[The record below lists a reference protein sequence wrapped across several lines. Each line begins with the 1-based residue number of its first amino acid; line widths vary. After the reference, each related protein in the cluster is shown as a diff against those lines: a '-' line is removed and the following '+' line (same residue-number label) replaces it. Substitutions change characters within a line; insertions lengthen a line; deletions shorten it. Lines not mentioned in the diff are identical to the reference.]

1 MNIKSSLDSQISYK
15 INSIKDLKFNKITLD
30 VADSFNNNNNS
41 IINLKKTPE
50 LDNNQKKK
58 KSSEQ
63 SKEEIENDLHFQ
75 KIVSLINL

>member
-30 VADSFNNNNNS
+30 VADSFNNNS

>member
-30 VADSFNNNNNS
+30 VADSFNNNNS